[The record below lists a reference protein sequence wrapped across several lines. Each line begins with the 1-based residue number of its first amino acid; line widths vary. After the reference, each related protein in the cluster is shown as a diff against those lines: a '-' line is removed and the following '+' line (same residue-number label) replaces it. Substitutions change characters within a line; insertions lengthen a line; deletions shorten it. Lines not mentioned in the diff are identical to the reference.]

1 MRKVEFRW
9 IQFPDFGNRFVPG
22 FDVQLRRNKWRNR
35 RSVPEAD
42 TGDVTAEEIIFP
54 TVNMMMTGMPRCG
67 DGADFKRGHRDDC
80 FVFQNS
86 DAVFRDW
93 CDSAPQSL
101 HFVTVDPGSGCDQ
114 LGGINEVLS
123 AAGMDVNH
131 RSKLGESPGCT
142 GMIEMN
148 VTEKDMPDVVSRT
161 TNLPKRSY
169 DIIKGR
175 LRSGIE
181 QDD

>member
-1 MRKVEFRW
+1 M
-9 IQFPDFGNRFVPG
+9 
-22 FDVQLRRNKWRNR
+22 QLRRNKRRNR

-42 TGDVTAEEIIFP
+42 TGDITPEEIIFP
-54 TVNMMMTGMPRCG
+54 TVNMMMTGMTRCG
-67 DGADFKRGHRDDC
+67 GGADFKRGHLDDC
-80 FVFQNS
+80 FVFLNS

-148 VTEKDMPDVVSRT
+148 VTEKDMPDVVSRS
-161 TNLPKRSY
+161 TNLRKRGY
-169 DIIKGR
+169 DIVKG
-175 LRSGIE
+175 
-181 QDD
+181 